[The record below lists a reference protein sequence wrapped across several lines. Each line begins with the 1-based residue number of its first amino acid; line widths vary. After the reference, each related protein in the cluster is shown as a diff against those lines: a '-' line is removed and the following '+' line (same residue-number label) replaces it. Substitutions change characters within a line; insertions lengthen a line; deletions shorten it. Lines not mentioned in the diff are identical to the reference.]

1 MIVRAAEI
9 KIYMSQCHSLKD
21 KRQILRSLQARLR
34 NMFPLSTAEVGLQDK
49 HQLALIGIAC
59 VSEQPTL
66 SERILDKA
74 LDFMEQE
81 YDIEIIQINEIEA
94 STQ

>member
-1 MIVRAAEI
+1 M
-9 KIYMSQCHSLKD
+9 
-21 KRQILRSLQARLR
+21 
-34 NMFPLSTAEVGLQDK
+34 QDK